1 MADGSLRDSL
11 AKDESAWYRWRV
23 FTFFGPDLG
32 TIRGLITESA
42 RVGGVYLLAQIPGFF
57 VPAVIAATFGATSA
71 TDVFFLA
78 FAVASFI
85 VNSVSGAAQAAVPFF
100 VLQGRRLLWR
110 GTGLLVAIAVGLL
123 LAALLGLGQ
132 GLDRWSGLDA
142 AQRRATP
149 IYLVALGPFVL
160 ASTLAALWSAAINA
174 GREYRVAGWAQ
185 GARSVAVV
193 GLVLA
198 LGHSLGLWGL
208 VLAFVTGELLRAL
221 ILWARLSRPGPLA
234 PPLAPADHHS
244 VGSRALAR
252 SLVAQVAGSAILGA
266 VPIIDRA
273 MASSLGPGS
282 VSVLEY
288 AERIWQV
295 PLSLAM
301 TGFTVVSLTE
311 WSRDA
316 QPGSPGHPVRQQAAA
331 TARVFFVASL
341 PLCLAFV
348 LLREPITRMLFG
360 YGAFPDA
367 ELSRLAA
374 TLAALVVGIP
384 PQLAG
389 IALAKAFLA
398 WKRSDLLLVVNAT
411 QLLAKIPFN
420 LLLTGQWGT
429 VGLALSTSIMHGL
442 GTLVLL
448 GILRQ
453 GLVRSR
459 RFGDLDLKP
468 A

>member
-1 MADGSLRDSL
+1 MVYEQLRS
-11 AKDESAWYRWRV
+11 
-23 FTFFGPDLG
+23 DLVA
-32 TIRGLITESA
+32 IRGLMWESA

-71 TDVFFLA
+71 ADVFFLA
-78 FAVASFI
+78 FAVASFV
-85 VNSVSGAAQAAVPFF
+85 VNSVSGAAHAAVPFF
-100 VLQGRRLLWR
+100 VLQGRRLLRR
-110 GTGLLVAIAVGLL
+110 GTALLVAIAVGLL
-123 LAALLGLGQ
+123 LAALLVLGPA
-132 GLDRWSGLDA
+132 LERWSGLDA
-142 AQRRATP
+142 AQRRAAA
-149 IYLVALGPFVL
+149 IYLVALSPFVL

-174 GREYRVAGWAQ
+174 RGDYRLAGWVQ
-185 GARSVAVV
+185 GARSLAVV

-234 PPLAPADHHS
+234 PPPVSADDHS
-244 VGSRALAR
+244 VGLRALAR

-301 TGFTVVSLTE
+301 AGFTVVSLTE

-316 QPGSPGHPVRQQAAA
+316 QPGSLTHPIRQQAAA
-331 TARVFFVASL
+331 TARVFFIASL
-341 PLCLAFV
+341 PFCLAFV
-348 LLREPITRMLFG
+348 LLRAPITRMLFG

-367 ELSRLAA
+367 ELPRLAA
-374 TLAALVVGIP
+374 TLAALVAGVPVYLVG
-384 PQLAG
+384 LTYSRV
-389 IALAKAFLA
+389 FLA
-398 WKRSDLLLVVNAT
+398 ARRSDMLLLAAVVGVA
-411 QLLAKIPFN
+411 AKIVLNTLFLGSRGVP
-420 LLLTGQWGT
+420 
-429 VGLALSTSIMHGL
+429 GL
-442 GTLVLL
+442 GVATSLMYALITVLL
-448 GILRQ
+448 VMTCPRLLGAEQTFKGRATCE
-453 GLVRSR
+453 R
-459 RFGDLDLKP
+459 
-468 A
+468 